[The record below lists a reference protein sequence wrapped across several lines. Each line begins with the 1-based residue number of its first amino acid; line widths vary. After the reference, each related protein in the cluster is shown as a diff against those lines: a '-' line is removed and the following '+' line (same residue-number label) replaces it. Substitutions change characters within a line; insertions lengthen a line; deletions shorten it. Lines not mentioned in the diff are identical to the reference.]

1 MNKILT
7 GLEQKAKKNLRKIEK
22 NSIRKIDDIFTS
34 FFLHAHLNDK
44 LHDRINICPF
54 LRLHLKQIVRHAM
67 QLIIMRSTFH
77 LFIFLPLCFFR
88 LEIYESS
95 KSLTS
100 CTTLGLVAGFIMIS
114 LHFAGFIMISCW
126 SGIHKNLAPERD
138 PKISRTGAGS
148 K

>member
-77 LFIFLPLCFFR
+77 LFIFLPLCFFQIGDLR
-88 LEIYESS
+88 EQQIVNLMHNSGSRCGIHHD
-95 KSLTS
+95 
-100 CTTLGLVAGFIMIS
+100 LVAF
-114 LHFAGFIMISCW
+114 C
-126 SGIHKNLAPERD
+126 GIHNDLVLERD
-138 PKISRTGAGS
+138 S
-148 K
+148 